1 MERVLSIISKAEKA
15 AETEFEST
23 VKEGLVKYF
32 TYLLD
37 YNKNVNLIS
46 RKSEDEVLLN
56 ALIESCDLYEVI
68 NCFEGEFLDVGSGGG
83 LPGMIIA
90 VMMRDVKIF
99 LLDATRK
106 KAVFLDSAAKETGL
120 DNVTVINS
128 RLEDLPS
135 SKKYDVVF
143 SRGVG
148 NFETLRKHYLRVLS
162 GTGSLVVLS
171 GDDNRKFF
179 KNDHIFE
186 NPYLPGRIIAVVEK

>member
-1 MERVLSIISKAEKA
+1 MERVLSIISKAEN
-15 AETEFEST
+15 ETGTEFESP
-23 VKEGLVKYF
+23 VREGLIKYF

-56 ALIESCDLYEVI
+56 ALIESCALYEVI
-68 NCFEGEFLDVGSGGG
+68 SCFDGDFLDVGSGGG

-90 VMMRDVKIF
+90 VMMSDVKIT

-106 KAVFLDSAAKETGL
+106 KAVFLQSAAKETGL
-120 DNVTVINS
+120 KNVTVINS
-128 RLEDLPS
+128 RLEELPS
-135 SKKYDVVF
+135 SKKYDVIF

-148 NFETLRKHYLRVLS
+148 NFENLRNHYLRVLQD
-162 GTGSLVVLS
+162 TGSLVVLS

-179 KNDHIFE
+179 KNDHVFE